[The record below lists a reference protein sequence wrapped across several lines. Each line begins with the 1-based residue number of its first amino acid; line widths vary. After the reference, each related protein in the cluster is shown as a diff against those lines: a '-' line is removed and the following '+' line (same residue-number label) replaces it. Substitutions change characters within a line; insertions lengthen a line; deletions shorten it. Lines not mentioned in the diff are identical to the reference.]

1 MNKNDIFDSIHTL
14 IKSEKN
20 LQIIEVLEEL
30 RSLNHFSFHDS
41 ILTKEEDQNTLLDIF
56 NDFKHISK
64 NNTISIEKIK
74 TKITH
79 LSNLFK

>member
-41 ILTKEEDQNTLLDIF
+41 ILTKEEAQHTLLDIF
-56 NDFKHISK
+56 NDFKHISN

>member
-41 ILTKEEDQNTLLDIF
+41 ILTKEEAQNTLLDIF